1 MALLDAISIQRHQY
15 QTGNLSQI
23 PEADRQSHTGVG
35 NDQLMSAQSPGR
47 PVDPKM
53 VLIQAYM
60 TDELRSVKLEPGKH
74 WRTTNN

>member
-1 MALLDAISIQRHQY
+1 MALLDAISFQRHQY

-35 NDQLMSAQSPGR
+35 NDQVMSAQSPGS
-47 PVDPKM
+47 PSMAADDPKM

-60 TDELRSVKLEPGKH
+60 TDELRSVKL
-74 WRTTNN
+74 